1 MNLYELFIGF
11 RYLKSKKHQAF
22 ISFNTLLSVGIVF
35 LGVFI
40 LVLVISVMNGFQA
53 QIKDKIL
60 DIDSHITINGYDGIN
75 FSAGIDDYEKVAKK
89 ILANPDVV
97 SAEPF
102 FQEEGILSFNRKIS
116 GVMIRGIGSE
126 EGIPENIGK
135 FIDEGQMGMENPQR
149 GFTGPNQV
157 YIGKELSSLKQI
169 YIDDTIEIIVAKQN
183 QTDGLSG
190 FAASAPRIEKL
201 KVVGY
206 FKTGYYDFDTKMLI
220 TSLPTTQKIYGY
232 EGKAWGIGVKV
243 RDIYQVNRIAAELQ
257 EMLGFDYQ
265 TFTVED
271 RNENLFQ
278 ALNIERLVMT
288 VILFLTI
295 ISAGFTIM
303 GTLVMVVMEKRKAI
317 GILKSLGAKPSSIMT
332 IFILEGF
339 LIGVIG
345 TVAGLFTGIAAALNL
360 EQIIISIENFINYA
374 GEWLY
379 TAFNLGIWINKHIV
393 PTHVYYI
400 DAIPTEIK
408 PGFVIFIAVFAVFLS
423 TVASIFPAWHASRLK
438 PVETIRYE

>member
-1 MNLYELFIGF
+1 MSLYELFIGF

-22 ISFNTLLSVGIVF
+22 ISFNTVLSIGIVF

-40 LVLVISVMNGFQA
+40 LILVISVMNGFQA

-60 DIDSHITINGYDGIN
+60 DIDSHITVNGYDGIN
-75 FSAGIDDYEKVAKK
+75 FNSGIENYRSVTAK
-89 ILANPDVV
+89 ILENPDVV
-97 SAEPF
+97 SAGPYL
-102 FQEEGILSFNRKIS
+102 QEEGILNFTRKIS

-126 EGIPENIGK
+126 EHMPADIQK
-135 FIDEGQMGMENPQR
+135 FIDEAQQGMDSPQR
-149 GFTGPNQV
+149 KFTDKNQV
-157 YIGKELSSLKQI
+157 YIGKELSALKQI
-169 YIDDTIEIIVAKQN
+169 FIGDTIEIIVAKQN
-183 QTDGLSG
+183 QVDSFTGLSS
-190 FAASAPRIEKL
+190 SAPRIEKL

-220 TSLPTTQKIYGY
+220 TSLPTAQEIYGF
-232 EGKAWGIGVKV
+232 ENKAWGIGVKI
-243 RDIYQVNRIAAELQ
+243 RDIYQVNRVAIELQ
-257 EMLGFDYQ
+257 NQLGYDFQ

-271 RNENLFQ
+271 RNENLFH
-278 ALNIERLVMT
+278 ALNIEKLVMT

-317 GILKSLGAKPSSIMT
+317 GILKSLGARPSSIMT

-345 TVAGLFTGIAAALNL
+345 TVTGMCAGIVAALNL
-360 EQIIISIENFINYA
+360 ESIIVSIEGFINYVGDA
-374 GEWLY
+374 IY
-379 TAFNLGIWINKHIV
+379 TAFNLGMWVNRHII
-393 PTHVYYI
+393 PTQVYYI
-400 DAIPTEIK
+400 DAIPTEIN
-408 PGFVIFIAVFAVFLS
+408 PDFIVFIAVFAVFLA